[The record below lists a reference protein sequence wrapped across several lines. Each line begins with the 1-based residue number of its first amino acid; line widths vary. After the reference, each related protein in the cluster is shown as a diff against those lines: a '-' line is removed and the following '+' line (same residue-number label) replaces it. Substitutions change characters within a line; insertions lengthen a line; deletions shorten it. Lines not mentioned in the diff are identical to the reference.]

1 MEMAT
6 VDRKKLNDEMLQT
19 LHGLITNWEN
29 EVIEFKRA
37 GNDYDKDKIG
47 QYFSALSNEA
57 NLKGLQHGWLV
68 FGVDNK
74 THTIVGSDYRNTRG
88 LEALKYEIGQNATG
102 GITFIDIFEV
112 YASENRVIMFKIPAA
127 VTAVPTA
134 WKNHWYGRDGESL
147 VALSIEEL
155 DRLRG
160 QARRDWS
167 KQIIEGSSIKHL
179 DAAAIR
185 AARENYKIKQN
196 REHISAEVDK
206 MSDEQFLTKLKL
218 LVDGKL
224 TNAAMVL
231 LGNPDHDRLLE
242 PPARFMWRFYGAG
255 DMVKDYEEF
264 NIPFIT
270 VVDKVY
276 AKVRNLTYRYMP
288 NQMTL
293 FPIETRQYDAS
304 LLRELLNNC
313 IAHQEYTIGGR
324 IYLDEYDDTV
334 VITNPGSFLPGDIRA
349 VLKPGYTAPYYRNQL
364 LADAMVKLNMI
375 DTVQM
380 GIRKVFNIQRGRC
393 FPMPDY
399 EVGTPQKVAVKVYG
413 TILDENYTRLLFG
426 HDELAIDTVFLL
438 DRIQKR
444 LPLEKAQYQQLRKAG
459 LIEGK
464 IPNVFVS
471 AKVAVIV
478 GEKEQ
483 YTKNKALDDKYYT
496 DLIVTYLRQFESG
509 TKANFM
515 ELLGDKLSDAL
526 DKKQKENKIR
536 YFLTSLHSKGVI
548 ERTSDN
554 RRTGAWRL
562 AKPQSD

>member
-1 MEMAT
+1 MMN
-6 VDRKKLNDEMLQT
+6 DKKLNADLILT
-19 LHGLITNWEN
+19 LRGLIANWEN
-29 EVIEFKRA
+29 EVIEFKAA
-37 GNDYDKDKIG
+37 GNDYDKDRIG

-57 NLKGLQHGWLV
+57 NLKRLQHGWLV

-74 THTIVGSDYRNTRG
+74 THAVVGSNYRDARG
-88 LEALKYEIGQNATG
+88 LETLKHEIGQNTTG
-102 GITFIDIFEV
+102 GITFTDIFEV
-112 YASENRVIMFKIPAA
+112 YDGDLRVVMFKIPAA
-127 VTAVPTA
+127 VVAVPTA

-147 VALSIEEL
+147 VALSMDEL

-160 QARRDWS
+160 QSRRDWS
-167 KQIIEGSSIKHL
+167 MQLIEDSSIGML
-179 DAAAIR
+179 DTEAIR
-185 AARENYKIKQN
+185 IARDNYKVKQN
-196 REHISAEVDK
+196 REHISAEVDQ
-206 MSDEQFLTKLKL
+206 MTDERFLTKLKL
-218 LVDGKL
+218 FVDGKL

-231 LGNPDHDRLLE
+231 LGNPDYDRFLE
-242 PPARFMWRFYGAG
+242 PPARFMWRFYGAS

-293 FPIETRQYDAS
+293 FPSETQQYDAS

-313 IAHQEYTIGGR
+313 IAHQDYTIGGR
-324 IYLDEYDDTV
+324 VYLDEYDDTV
-334 VITNPGSFLPGDIRA
+334 VITNPGNFLPGDVRE

-380 GIRKVFNIQRGRC
+380 GIRKVFNIQRSRY

-399 EVGTPQKVAVKVYG
+399 ELGTPQKVAVKVYG

-426 HDELAIDTVFLL
+426 HDELGIDTVFLL

-444 LPLEKAQYQQLRKAG
+444 LPLENTQYKQLRRDG

-464 IPNVFVS
+464 IPNVYVS
-471 AKVAVIV
+471 AKVAAIV
-478 GEKEQ
+478 GEREQ
-483 YTKNKALDDKYYT
+483 YTKNKALEDKYYT
-496 DLIVTYLRQFESG
+496 DLIVAHLQNFGCG
-509 TKANFM
+509 TKSDIM
-515 ELLGDKLSDAL
+515 KLLGDKLSDTL
-526 DKKQKENKIR
+526 DDKQKENKVR
-536 YFLTSLHSKGVI
+536 YFLTSLHRKGVI
-548 ERTSDN
+548 ERTSGN

-562 AKPQSD
+562 AEEKIK

>member
-1 MEMAT
+1 MDT
-6 VDRKKLNDEMLQT
+6 NNIQLNEYILQT
-19 LHGLITNWEN
+19 LHGLIANWEN

-37 GNDYDKDKIG
+37 GKDYDKDKIG

-74 THTIVGSDYRNTRG
+74 SHAIVGSDYRDTQG
-88 LEALKYEIGQNATG
+88 LETLKYEIGQNTTG
-102 GITFIDIFEV
+102 GITFIDIYEV
-112 YASENRVIMFKIPAA
+112 YEGDRRIVMFMIPAA
-127 VTAVPTA
+127 VISVPTA

-147 VALSIEEL
+147 VALSMEEL

-160 QARRDWS
+160 QSRRDWS
-167 KQIIEGSSIKHL
+167 KQIIEGSGIQHL
-179 DAAAIR
+179 DTEAIQV
-185 AARENYKIKQN
+185 ARENYKIKQN

-206 MSDEQFLTKLKL
+206 MTDAQFLTKLKL

-242 PPARFMWRFYGAG
+242 PPARFMWRFYGVG

-270 VVDKVY
+270 VVNKVY
-276 AKVRNLTYRYMP
+276 AKIRNLTYRYMP
-288 NQMTL
+288 NQLSL
-293 FPIETRQYDAS
+293 FPIESPQYDSS

-324 IYLDEYDDTV
+324 VYLDEYDDTI
-334 VITNPGSFLPGDIRA
+334 VISNPGSFLPGDVQE

-364 LADAMVKLNMI
+364 LAEAMVKLNMI

-380 GIRKVFNIQRGRC
+380 GIRKVFHIQRSRY
-393 FPMPDY
+393 FPMPDFDL
-399 EVGTPQKVAVKVYG
+399 ETKRKVAVKVYG
-413 TILDENYTRLLFG
+413 KILDESYTRLLYG
-426 HDELAIDTVFLL
+426 NDDLDIETVFLL

-444 LPLEKAQYQQLRKAG
+444 LPLEKTQYRFLRKAG

-464 IPNVFVS
+464 IPNVYIS
-471 AKVAVIV
+471 AQIAELID
-478 GEKEQ
+478 EKEQ
-483 YTKNKALDDKYYT
+483 YTKNKAMDDKYYL
-496 DLIVTYLRQFESG
+496 DLIISYLHQFHSG
-509 TKANFM
+509 TKADFM
-515 ELLGDKLSDAL
+515 KLLKDKLSDAL
-526 DKKQKENKIR
+526 SDEQKDNKIR
-536 YFLTSLHSKGVI
+536 YFLTSLNKKGLI
-548 ERTSDN
+548 ERTSNN
-554 RRTGAWRL
+554 RRTGTWQL
-562 AKPQSD
+562 AKSQKK